1 MLEKRRTNPI
11 FSSLA
16 PKALLASVLL
26 ACALGF
32 FAYPVNPAKAQ
43 LNEAPAIV
51 NQTSQAAGLGQNSAD
66 LMTIIGRLIYIFLS
80 LLGVIFLVL
89 LLYSGYQYMTAG
101 GDPEKIK
108 SAITRIRNA
117 VIGLI
122 IIAFSFAIVN
132 FILGWL
138 IGDQTIWGSS
148 SGTGSQ
154 GLAQWGDTGSLGN
167 GQIIEYHYPE
177 PGQTDVPR
185 NTAIVI
191 TFVPPIDP
199 ASFINGWTQGQPMN
213 GKLNDL
219 MVGIHPETSKKQNLS
234 PDEALVAVSPDMRT
248 VMIKPNQPLGNAQKP
263 TWYEVKLDAG
273 IMTASSTK
281 LFGGNF
287 SNGYVWRFQVS
298 TQIDNT
304 PPQILSVVPMPPGPY
319 ARNIVIQINFN
330 EPMFPNSVAGI
341 FKDGGFQNLQVLQ
354 VNNPPLP
361 PPPEQPI
368 NGEFR
373 LSNGYRTV
381 EFITDDEC
389 GLNSCLIK
397 MHCLP
402 ADKLINGRV
411 KAASLLNNES
421 ALAAGFKTADFNGAV
436 DMAFNSLD
444 GDADGKATG
453 PFGDP
458 AGGMDDW
465 PAATTK
471 NPLTFNTNSE
481 INRDPPFIKS
491 VDPKVKEDKIPLD
504 KNVDVYWHSD
514 SNDMNGVLLAYTV
527 SSKSFRIY
535 TAGPGE
541 KDPNTWWFYS
551 KVKNLDDN
559 GDEATSTSKHI
570 QSMATIFHRP
580 FVMSEI
586 PKQGQLLSEVNNYYD
601 PYVRHFVMNV
611 YQNCYN
617 PAAMIDKNKD
627 KFIAPSSK
635 PNICNDEAKLG
646 TDLGNG
652 NFYCD
657 FIKTP

>member
-1 MLEKRRTNPI
+1 MLEKRRLFPKFLN
-11 FSSLA
+11 LA
-16 PKALLASVLL
+16 PKAILASL
-26 ACALGF
+26 ALALGLGF
-32 FAYPVNPAKAQ
+32 FASPVHAQ
-43 LNEAPAIV
+43 LKQATNNVNETA
-51 NQTSQAAGLGQNSAD
+51 QAAGLSQNSAD
-66 LMTIIGRLIYIFLS
+66 LITIIGRVIYLALS
-80 LLGVIFLVL
+80 LVGVVFLAL

-108 SAITRIRNA
+108 AAISRIRNA
-117 VIGLI
+117 VIGLV
-122 IIAFSFAIVN
+122 IIAASFAIVN
-132 FILGWL
+132 FILGW
-138 IGDQTIWGSS
+138 ITGDQSIFGGT
-148 SGTGSQ
+148 SGTGGGG

-177 PGQTDVPR
+177 PGQTGVPR

-199 ASFINGWTQGQPMN
+199 ASFINGWTQGQPMS

-219 MVGIHPETSKKQNLS
+219 MVGVHPETSKTQNLK
-234 PDEALVAVSPDMRT
+234 PDQALVAVSPDMRT
-248 VMIKPNQPLGNAQKP
+248 VMIKPNDPLGNAQKP
-263 TWYEVKLDAG
+263 TWYEVKLDSG

-304 PPQILSVVPMPPGPY
+304 PPQVLSVIPITGGVY
-319 ARNIVIQINFN
+319 ARNVVVQINFN
-330 EPMFPNSVAGI
+330 EPMFPSSVAGI
-341 FKDGGFQNLQVLQ
+341 FKDGGFQNLQILQ
-354 VNNPPLP
+354 VNPLF

-381 EFITDDEC
+381 EFVTDDEC

-402 ADKLINGRV
+402 AEKTIAGRI
-411 KAASLLNNES
+411 KAASLASNDS
-421 ALAAGFKTADFNGAV
+421 ALAAGYKTGVFNGAV
-436 DMAFNSLD
+436 DMAFNSMD

-453 PFGDP
+453 PAGDP

-471 NPLTFNTNSE
+471 NPLSFKTNAE

-491 VDPKVKEDKIPLD
+491 VDPAVKADKIALD
-504 KNVDVYWHSD
+504 KNIDVAWHSD
-514 SNDMNGVLLAYTV
+514 PNDMNGVLLAYTI
-527 SSKSFRIY
+527 SSNSFRIY
-535 TAGPGE
+535 TSGPGE
-541 KDPNTWWFYS
+541 KDPNSWWFYT
-551 KVKNLDDN
+551 KMKNIDDN
-559 GDEATSTSKHI
+559 GDEATSTTKHV
-570 QSMATIFHRP
+570 QSLATIYHRP
-580 FVMSEI
+580 FVSSDI
-586 PKQGQLLSEVNNYYD
+586 PKQGQQLSEVNNYYD
-601 PYVRHFVMNV
+601 PYVRHYVMNV

-617 PAAMIDKNKD
+617 PAAMIDKNNAKLA
-627 KFIAPSSK
+627 APPTK
-635 PNICNDEAKLG
+635 PNFCNDVASLG
-646 TDLGNG
+646 TDLGG
-652 NFYCD
+652 GHFYCD